1 MAQIY
6 VFTILVLIVLGLVY
20 FFYLRDKFQKAVIG
34 HVWATFRTKT
44 GSRIDALCKVNG
56 NIVTPP
62 LKLLGSNPTSTV
74 YVVNSFV
81 TDNFSY
87 PPLFPR
93 SLQATVDSVIYDE
106 GNPEPLGKPGG
117 DPVLTD
123 KLIFNLT
130 NELSTALTMKGMGE
144 ALKADE
150 MIKALETA
158 SGGNKTLLY
167 ICLGLLAGLGLLGF
181 LLFQM
186 SGKVGEL
193 LALYGL

>member
-44 GSRIDALCKVNG
+44 GSRIDALCEVNG

-62 LKLLGSNPTSTV
+62 SKLLGSNPASMTYIVDS
-74 YVVNSFV
+74 NV

-93 SLQATVDSVIYDE
+93 ALQATVDSVIYDE

-117 DPVLTD
+117 NPILTD
-123 KLIFNLT
+123 KLIYNLS
-130 NELSTALTMKGMGE
+130 NEQATGLTMKGLGE
-144 ALKADE
+144 SLRADE
-150 MIKALETA
+150 EAT
-158 SGGNKTLLY
+158 GGDNKTVLY
-167 ICLGLLAGLGLLGF
+167 ICLALLAGLGIIGF
-181 LLFQM
+181 FVFQL
-186 SGKVGEL
+186 SGQVSEL
-193 LALYGL
+193 LSLYEM